1 LSTLSRARRRTTPRR
16 PRPGQDGISA
26 VEVVLLA
33 PLLTLLLVFLAAFGV
48 LVDVR
53 GDVQNA
59 ADDAARA
66 GSDQRTYTAAMT
78 AATQIAAEDLSGRCL
93 DGPTVTGPP
102 PDTFTA
108 GGVFT
113 LQIDCATSLLGLPGL
128 PARKTLTAR
137 GIAPLDPY
145 RRTGG

>member
-1 LSTLSRARRRTTPRR
+1 
-16 PRPGQDGISA
+16 
-26 VEVVLLA
+26 VLLA
-33 PLLTLLLVFLAAFGV
+33 PLLTLLLVFVAAFGA
-48 LVDVR
+48 LVNIR

-78 AATQIAAEDLSGRCL
+78 AATQTAAEDLAGRCL
-93 DGPTVTGPP
+93 GGPLVTGPGP
-102 PDTFTA
+102 ATFTA

-137 GIAPLDPY
+137 GVAPLDPY
-145 RRTGG
+145 RRTGS